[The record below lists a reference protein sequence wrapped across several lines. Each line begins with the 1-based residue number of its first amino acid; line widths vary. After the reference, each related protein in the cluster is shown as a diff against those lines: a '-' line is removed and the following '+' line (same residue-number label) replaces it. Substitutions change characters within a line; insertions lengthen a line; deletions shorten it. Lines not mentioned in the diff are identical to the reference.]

1 MLFSWLRPSA
11 IAIRSAIFSNLPISS
26 KECASLSCWKRCTL
40 FFLKISIHSLGDLW
54 YFTLSSTILLFCI
67 IKFASRSISFGSREN
82 DGSGAIWPITSTFGF
97 SIAFSNAWSHT
108 CLLWY
113 LVWKLA
119 IKKYLSAYFSGQS
132 KEPSIRIFASKSAI
146 ISMICL
152 LLIIC
157 CISSRYLG
165 IQSDVFLTC
174 SAKAIK
180 LQAHIFCIF
189 DYIWNRKIKTRVII
203 IVTMDR

>member
-1 MLFSWLRPSA
+1 MQKSLYFKCYFLDCALLPMQLDR
-11 IAIRSAIFSNLPISS
+11 RSFQICRSHPR
-26 KECASLSCWKRCTL
+26 ECASLPRCKRCTLL
-40 FFLKISIHSLGDLW
+40 FFLKISIHSLGGLW
-54 YFTLSSTILLFCI
+54 YSTLGSTVLLFCT

-82 DGSGAIWPITSTFGF
+82 YGSGAIWPITSTFGF
-97 SIAFSNAWSHT
+97 SIAFSNAWNHT

-132 KEPSIRIFASKSAI
+132 KEPSIRIFASKPAI

-157 CISSRYLG
+157 CISSRYLESS
-165 IQSDVFLTC
+165 QMF
-174 SAKAIK
+174 
-180 LQAHIFCIF
+180 F
-189 DYIWNRKIKTRVII
+189 
-203 IVTMDR
+203 

>member
-11 IAIRSAIFSNLPISS
+11 NAIRSAIFSNLPISS
-26 KECASLSCWKRCTL
+26 KGMCIASILEAMRIILSKDFYPFSWRSVIFYIRFDCLVILHYQVCQSLYFIWFEGKWWFWSNMTNYVYIWILNCLLQCLKPHLLVMISCVEACYQNILVCVL
-40 FFLKISIHSLGDLW
+40 FWTIYRAINQDFCFKVCYYFNDMFAANNMLYFVKIS
-54 YFTLSSTILLFCI
+54 
-67 IKFASRSISFGSREN
+67 
-82 DGSGAIWPITSTFGF
+82 
-97 SIAFSNAWSHT
+97 
-108 CLLWY
+108 
-113 LVWKLA
+113 
-119 IKKYLSAYFSGQS
+119 
-132 KEPSIRIFASKSAI
+132 
-146 ISMICL
+146 
-152 LLIIC
+152 
-157 CISSRYLG
+157 G